1 MPHHDLIVRGGLVAD
16 GLGGEPFVA
25 DIAID
30 AGKITAIGA
39 LTGSAEE
46 EINASGLLVTPGF
59 VDVHTHYDG
68 QVAWDNRLTPSSFN
82 GVTTAVMG
90 NCGVGFAPVR
100 PDGRDSLL
108 ELMEGVEDIP
118 GAVLRAGLGWQWET
132 FGDYL
137 DFLGSRQYDMDVAA
151 MIPHAALRLYVMGE
165 RAWRHEEATPDDIA
179 EMHRLVVEAIRAGAI
194 GFSTSRSTNHRSVKG
209 AVTPTY
215 KASEAEL
222 LAIANAMA
230 EAGGGVFEFASST
243 DPTDQKA
250 DFAMFRR
257 IGEASGIP
265 ITFAVAQMNGDPE
278 DWRETLQYAEDAQ
291 ANGITIVPQFPL
303 RPVGAIIS
311 IEGSSNP
318 FRFSPTYVELVSD
331 DAVLGDKVARLR
343 DPAVREK
350 VLAETMP
357 HAERPV
363 IGRFGRFERLFAQS
377 GPLDYEPDQADSI
390 GAVALRAGLPP
401 LEVLYDAMHKGSQGQ
416 LIYFPTLN
424 YANYNLDHVGEMLRH
439 PNTVPG
445 LGDGGAHVGI
455 IADASSLLLRW
466 AKPLNPYGFEL
477 GWVIKRHTADC
488 AALFGLIDRGVLAA
502 GMKADLNVIDLDRL
516 GLQAPEMVRDLP
528 AGGKRL
534 LQRTTGYV
542 ATIVSGKVVS
552 RDGQSTDLLPGR
564 VVRPSRTIG

>member
-1 MPHHDLIVRGGLVAD
+1 M
-16 GLGGEPFVA
+16 
-25 DIAID
+25 
-30 AGKITAIGA
+30 
-39 LTGSAEE
+39 
-46 EINASGLLVTPGF
+46 
-59 VDVHTHYDG
+59 
-68 QVAWDNRLTPSSFN
+68 
-82 GVTTAVMG
+82 
-90 NCGVGFAPVR
+90 
-100 PDGRDSLL
+100 
-108 ELMEGVEDIP
+108 
-118 GAVLRAGLGWQWET
+118 
-132 FGDYL
+132 
-137 DFLGSRQYDMDVAA
+137 
-151 MIPHAALRLYVMGE
+151 
-165 RAWRHEEATPDDIA
+165 
-179 EMHRLVVEAIRAGAI
+179 
-194 GFSTSRSTNHRSVKG
+194 
-209 AVTPTY
+209 TPTY

-243 DPTDQKA
+243 DPSDQKA

-257 IGEASGIP
+257 IGEASGIT

-278 DWRETLQYAEDAQ
+278 DWRETLRYAEDAH

-318 FRFSPTYVELVSD
+318 FRFSPAYVELVSD

-357 HAERPV
+357 HAEGPV

-390 GAVALRAGLPP
+390 GAVAQRAGLPP

-455 IADASSLLLRW
+455 IADASFPTSLLLRW
-466 AKPLNPYGFEL
+466 AKPLNPDGFEL

-552 RDGQSTDLLPGR
+552 RDGQATDLLPGR
-564 VVRPSRTIG
+564 VVRPLRMTD